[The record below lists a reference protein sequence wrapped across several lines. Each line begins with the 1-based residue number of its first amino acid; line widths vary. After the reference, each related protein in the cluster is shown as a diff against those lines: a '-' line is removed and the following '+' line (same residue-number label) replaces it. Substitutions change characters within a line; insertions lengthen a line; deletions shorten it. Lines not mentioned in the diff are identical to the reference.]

1 MNKLVARFEAV
12 GTLENAERLLDYI
25 RLHPM
30 ALAMIDTYAQT
41 WIEVAEDM
49 VDAALDAEI
58 EAQEWEAELEL
69 LD

>member
-1 MNKLVARFEAV
+1 MNKLVARFENT
-12 GTLENAERLLDYI
+12 GSLENAERLLDYL
-25 RLHPM
+25 RQHPM
-30 ALAMIDTYAQT
+30 ARAMVDTYAQT